1 MKARIIVV
9 LSVCAA
15 ILIGCST
22 QKKLSYIRSESMS
35 ATLSLPGESL
45 IPLRDTVHRIIKD
58 TITFTDLEGREVIIM
73 NAIKDDN
80 GDMVA
85 HDVIDAAVVTA
96 RFRNVA
102 ERHGKVDLEFQV
114 KVPAA
119 MQDSR
124 WQLRFHPDMYILEDT
139 VSLENIIITGSEY
152 RKAQLRGYQQY
163 EKFINSIITDTTKFI
178 DYWQLELFLERNIPQ
193 LYAMKTDSTFV
204 SDEQFQSVYGVTEK
218 EAVLHYTNSF
228 AKKMNERR
236 KSRKDEMF
244 RRYVKAPIV
253 TEGIRL
259 DTVIVADNGDF
270 IYNYIQ
276 TINTRPKLRKVDI
289 VLSGDIYE
297 QDEHLYTIPQSD
309 PLTFYIS
316 SLSAF
321 VDGTERYMT
330 KVIERRVEANTACY
344 IDFALGKDN
353 IDESLGYNADEIGR
367 IKGNLRD
374 LLENEKFDLDSITI
388 SSFASP
394 EGTVRHNNGLSL
406 RRARSASSYF
416 DSFVRQ
422 VRDSIRREYG
432 VMINVD
438 GTGRESV
445 SRAVDNTA
453 DIRFISHSGGE
464 NWDML
469 TRLILEDDELSQEDR
484 DEYGALLSDIADL
497 DERERMMSRCAWY
510 RHARENIYPRLRIV
524 KFDFYLHRKGMVKDT
539 VHTTVLDST
548 YMAGVQAIRDR
559 DYETAVTLLRPY
571 NDYNTAIAYCSMDY
585 NASAMAILE
594 TLDKTPQVNYMLS
607 ILYSRSGDDENA
619 VRHYLRACEQEPSYI
634 HRGNLDPEISVLI
647 KRYALNRQDEDDLDL
662 NY

>member
-1 MKARIIVV
+1 MKARVTVI
-9 LSVCAA
+9 LSVSAA

-22 QKKLSYIRSESMS
+22 QKKLSHIRSEAMS

-124 WQLRFHPDMYILEDT
+124 WQLRFHPEMYILEDT
-139 VSLENIIITGSEY
+139 VSLENIIITGSDY

-193 LYAMKTDSTFV
+193 LYAMKTDSTFI
-204 SDEQFQSVYGVTEK
+204 SDEQFQSIYGVTQR

-259 DTVIVADNGDF
+259 DTVIVDSQGDF
-270 IYNYIQ
+270 IYNYVQ
-276 TINTRPKLRKVDI
+276 TINTRPRLKKVDI
-289 VLSGDIYE
+289 ILSGDIYE
-297 QDEHLYTIPQSD
+297 QDNHLYTIPRSE

-316 SLSAF
+316 SLSTL
-321 VDGTERYMT
+321 VDPTERYMT

-344 IDFALGKDN
+344 IDFAQGKAE
-353 IDESLGYNADEIGR
+353 IDESLGYNAEEIGR

-374 LLENEKFDLDSITI
+374 LLKNEKFDLDSITI
-388 SSFASP
+388 AAFASP
-394 EGTVRHNNGLSL
+394 EGSVRHNEALSL
-406 RRARSASSYF
+406 RRAKSASSYF
-416 DSFVRQ
+416 DSFVKEI
-422 VRDSIRREYG
+422 RDSLRAEAGILISIEE
-432 VMINVD
+432 N
-438 GTGRESV
+438 GRETV
-445 SRAVDNTA
+445 SLHKEGPA

-464 NWDML
+464 NWRML
-469 TRLILEDDELSQEDR
+469 ERLVESDEN
-484 DEYGALLSDIADL
+484 LSDEWKEYYSELCSRESDL
-497 DERERMMSRCAWY
+497 DAREREISRGANY
-510 RHARENIYPRLRIV
+510 RYLRETVYPKLRVV
-524 KFDFYLHRKGMVKDT
+524 KFDLYLHRKGMVKDT
-539 VHTTVLDST
+539 VHTTVLDSV
-548 YMAGVQAIRDR
+548 YMAGVQAIRER
-559 DYETAVTLLRPY
+559 DYETAATILRPY
-571 NDYNTAIAYCSMDY
+571 NDYNTAVAFCSLDY

-594 TLDKTPQVNYMLS
+594 NLEKTAQVNYMLAV
-607 ILYSRSGDDENA
+607 LYSRRGEDELA
-619 VRHYLRACEQEPSYI
+619 VKHYVHSCQQAPAYV
-634 HRGNLDPEISVLI
+634 HRGNLDPEISALI
-647 KRYALNRQDEDDLDL
+647 KRYNLNRQDEDEQETI
-662 NY
+662 Y